1 MSQCCPGLLCPD
13 RAVVVLGL
21 MGAGK
26 TTLAEALAR
35 RWVRPLRDSD
45 ADLLCEHGR
54 SAAQLAAELGADSLH
69 GLEATHLLRALA
81 DRPAP
86 VIAAAASVV
95 DRAEC
100 RRAVRD
106 ATVIW
111 LDVPIGHLLARQASG
126 GHRPA
131 YRADLLG
138 MLQDMDRARRS
149 LFAAVAHIV
158 LRHPEPD
165 SDPGPVPVDR
175 LVGDVEAA
183 LASGDCPP
191 RANG

>member
-1 MSQCCPGLLCPD
+1 
-13 RAVVVLGL
+13 

-100 RRAVRD
+100 RRAV
-106 ATVIW
+106 
-111 LDVPIGHLLARQASG
+111 
-126 GHRPA
+126 
-131 YRADLLG
+131 
-138 MLQDMDRARRS
+138 
-149 LFAAVAHIV
+149 
-158 LRHPEPD
+158 
-165 SDPGPVPVDR
+165 
-175 LVGDVEAA
+175 
-183 LASGDCPP
+183 
-191 RANG
+191 